1 MRWQDVDESVTP
13 WVYRPAHHKN
23 EWRGRPRVVLI
34 GPKARAILGRH
45 RDGEYPFSPVQA
57 TVERM
62 AEKRARRTSPFYPC
76 RDESYS
82 RAKEDA
88 QRRPRCHWDTAAY
101 GRTVRMA
108 CVRACIEP
116 FGVNRIRH
124 AFGTEVR
131 RKFGLEATRAA
142 LGHSDGGCVTDR
154 YSYEALEDEIIR
166 TASAAVEALG

>member
-1 MRWQDVDESVTP
+1 
-13 WVYRPAHHKN
+13 
-23 EWRGRPRVVLI
+23 
-34 GPKARAILGRH
+34 
-45 RDGEYPFSPVQA
+45 
-57 TVERM
+57 
-62 AEKRARRTSPFYPC
+62 
-76 RDESYS
+76 
-82 RAKEDA
+82 
-88 QRRPRCHWDTAAY
+88 
-101 GRTVRMA
+101 MA